1 MLHDKNHVHLRCL
14 ITRPQNGRTGGALIS
29 KEALIRGFIVN
40 GKWLIRMELTIT
52 YFCFPFAQTVDAQ
65 WWHHLSSMPSNSMI
79 QMLLPPTD
87 KRFYPYKW
95 SLLNVKFIQY
105 VVLTFVWYCRL
116 EVALETS
123 QAKQRDLWTWHER
136 CDTLYRWVNDRYG
149 RLGPRPP
156 SPKESLGGI
165 KRQESVIEVKAR
177 TMKIHVFW
185 SVHELGISPHYN

>member
-1 MLHDKNHVHLRCL
+1 M
-14 ITRPQNGRTGGALIS
+14 
-29 KEALIRGFIVN
+29 
-40 GKWLIRMELTIT
+40 
-52 YFCFPFAQTVDAQ
+52 
-65 WWHHLSSMPSNSMI
+65 
-79 QMLLPPTD
+79 
-87 KRFYPYKW
+87 
-95 SLLNVKFIQY
+95 
-105 VVLTFVWYCRL
+105 WYCRL
-116 EVALETS
+116 EVALEAS

-185 SVHELGISPHYN
+185 SVHELGISPHYNQGVGIQDVALSCVFILCPVLQCTKFRQAIEADFGLFSKLYSSLLFRI